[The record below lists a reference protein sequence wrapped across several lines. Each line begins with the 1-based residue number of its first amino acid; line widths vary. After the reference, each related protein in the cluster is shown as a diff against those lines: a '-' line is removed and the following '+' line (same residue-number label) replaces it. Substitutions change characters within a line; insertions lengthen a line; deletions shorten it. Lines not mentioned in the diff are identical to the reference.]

1 MSTPPRPKSL
11 ALMFLLGAFLTGG
24 AVGFA
29 ADRAVTRSRPA
40 RQYNERAMGDELAV
54 QLNLSADQRRVIDS
68 VFDWR
73 RMRNR
78 EIMQPYRP
86 ILDSVRDVTKPMLD
100 SVRDSGRVLMRRVL
114 DTAQQTK
121 FTALIERNRRT
132 ADSMAK
138 ARAGNR

>member
-1 MSTPPRPKSL
+1 
-11 ALMFLLGAFLTGG
+11 MFLLGAFLTGG

-29 ADRAVTRSRPA
+29 ADRAVSGSRPA
-40 RQYNERAMGDELAV
+40 RQYNERSMGDELAV

-86 ILDSVRDVTKPMLD
+86 ILDSVRDVTRPMLD